1 MNLVEEIKAKAKMG
15 TEIENLLDT
24 DLEEEWQQVAEI
36 QWVRLDDVLA
46 LLPDYI
52 IIRKQGDLHGEKA
65 FEEVI
70 EWMHG
75 KTVVDKQKLR
85 EFEELLKNR
94 PKTIFPPSSRTAWC
108 NPEKSAEYFELL
120 EKKLEELTK

>member
-1 MNLVEEIKAKAKMG
+1 MVL
-15 TEIENLLDT
+15 TFHIEDFNI
-24 DLEEEWQQVAEI
+24 LEK
-36 QWVRLDDVLA
+36 RVLA

-65 FEEVI
+65 VEEVI

-94 PKTIFPPSSRTAWC
+94 PQPRYDLDSPYSGTWMKAYRQYCDKI
-108 NPEKSAEYFELL
+108 EKEFR
-120 EKKLEELTK
+120 ELTK